1 MSLDARNFFERLV
14 AAQNAH
20 DIDAFVSCF
29 ATGYSSEQPAH
40 PDRAFVGSEQVRKNW
55 TGMFAGVPDFSAE
68 LVDTAGEGATAW
80 GEFVWRGTKTN
91 GSPLHARGV
100 IIGTVR
106 AGRLTAARL
115 YMEDV
120 EEAGRGIEAAVEG
133 LTGKSD
139 GR

>member
-1 MSLDARNFFERLV
+1 MSGDAREFFQRLV

-29 ATGYSSEQPAH
+29 APDYSSEQPAH

-55 TGMFAGVPDFSAE
+55 TAMFAGVLDFSAE
-68 LVDTAGEGATAW
+68 LVDSASEGATAW
-80 GEFVWRGTKTN
+80 GEFVWRGTKTD

-106 AGRLTAARL
+106 DGKLAAARL
-115 YMEDV
+115 YMSDV
-120 EEAGRGIEAAVEG
+120 EQAGVGIETAVDRS
-133 LTGKSD
+133 TG
-139 GR
+139 RR